1 MVGIGELER
10 KTQNRVVQLFQKG
23 LGYDY
28 LGDWHDRLD
37 NSHVERGLLTKWL
50 TTQGHSPTVIARVLR
65 EIDIACVI
73 GGGKNLY
80 DANKAVYSLLRYG
93 VKVKDEGED
102 QNQTVWLINWSEVDK
117 NHFAFAEEVSIKGE
131 NTKRPDVVIY
141 INGLALGVV
150 ELKRSSKS
158 VSEGIR
164 QNITNQDGQFI
175 RDFFATMQFCFA
187 GNDTEG
193 LRYGTI
199 GTPENHYY
207 EWKEGVANTYDNP
220 LDYGLSLMCGKARLL
235 ELIHDFVVFDKG
247 IKKLARHNQY
257 RGVTKAHPYVRDRRN
272 GIIWHTQ
279 GSGKS
284 LTMVWLA
291 KWIRENVQGG
301 RVLVITDRTELD
313 DQIEK
318 VFKGVDEHIYRTGSG
333 DDLISA
339 LNSKEEWLIG
349 SLIHKFGRQGDA
361 GEEKAMETYLA
372 DLKKALPS
380 DFKAKGEIFVFV
392 DECHRTQSG
401 KLHEAMKAILQEAS
415 FIGFTGTPLLHTDK
429 QTTME
434 VFGTFIDEYR
444 FDEAIEDKV
453 VLDLHYDPRDIDQ
466 NLSSQSK
473 VDDWFNAHT
482 SALTASAK
490 AQVMLKWATMQKL
503 LSSQDRL
510 AKIVQDITMDMI
522 QKPRLMSGSGNA
534 MLVCSSIYDAC
545 KVYELAQQSVE
556 LKGKCAVITSY
567 APQPS
572 DIANEHTGQGDT
584 EAIYKYNTYRKMLA
598 SFFEETEDQAMG
610 RTEEFEAQVKRRFLN
625 EPAQMRLLI
634 VVDKLLTGFDAPS
647 ATYLYI
653 DKKMENHGLFQAI
666 CRVNRLDGEDKD
678 KGHIVDYKDL
688 FNSLG
693 KAIVDYTSEAFAG
706 YEEKDIS
713 GILVDRLER
722 GKDKLDEARE
732 AIKALCEPVDQPKEY
747 SDYQSY
753 FVGDALDQ
761 AAVAA
766 NEAKRIALY
775 QCTASYTRAFANLA
789 TEMSAAGYSA
799 QEEIEIKDEVY
810 FYSHLSG
817 QIKLASNDYVDM
829 KKFEPAM
836 RQLLD
841 MYVRAEDSEKLTD
854 FEDMGLIELVVKSD
868 IDTLLNPENTPFD
881 TEEAMAEAIATNVS
895 RRIIDERQVN
905 PAYFDKMSEVL
916 VRLID
921 ERRQGAIDYKD
932 FLEAVKELAQEFSNS
947 GGSVHATTYPSEID
961 SLGKRALFDN
971 FGRDVEWVLSVVKAV
986 VENKTAGWVSSPMP
1000 QPKRAVLKA
1009 IYEAVGDD
1017 IDPQDVLEIVM
1028 VQNEFQ

>member
-28 LGDWHDRLD
+28 LGDWHDRAG
-37 NSHVERGLLTKWL
+37 NSPVERDLLTTWL

-80 DANKAVYSLLRYG
+80 DANKALYSLLRYG

-102 QNQTVWLINWSEVDK
+102 QNQTVWLIKWDEVDQ
-117 NHFAFAEEVSIKGE
+117 NHFAIAEEVSIKGE

-164 QNITNQDGQFI
+164 QNITNQQGSFI

-207 EWKEGVANTYDNP
+207 EWKEAVENTFDSP

-247 IKKLARHNQY
+247 IKKLARHNQH
-257 RGVTKAHPYVRDRRN
+257 RGVTKAQAYIRDRRN

-349 SLIHKFGRQGDA
+349 SLVHKFGRQGDA

-401 KLHEAMKAILQEAS
+401 KLHEAMKAILPNAS
-415 FIGFTGTPLLHTDK
+415 FIGFTGTPLLRTDK

-466 NLSSQSK
+466 TLSSQSK
-473 VDDWFNAHT
+473 VDDWFDAHT

-545 KVYELAQQSVE
+545 KVYELAQNSVE
-556 LKGKCAVITSY
+556 LKGRCAVITSY
-567 APQPS
+567 VPQAS
-572 DIANEHTGQGDT
+572 DIANEHTGHGDT
-584 EAIYKYNTYRKMLA
+584 ETIYKYNTYRKMLA
-598 SFFEETEDQAMG
+598 NFFEETEDQAMG
-610 RTEEFEAQVKRRFLN
+610 KAEEFEAQVKRRFLN

-693 KAIVDYTSEAFAG
+693 KAIVDYTSEAFSG
-706 YEEKDIS
+706 YEERDIS
-713 GILVDRLER
+713 GILADRLER
-722 GKDKLDEARE
+722 GKEKLDEARE
-732 AIKALCEPVDQPKEY
+732 AIKALCEPVAQPKEY
-747 SDYQSY
+747 DDFKQF
-753 FVGDALDQ
+753 FVGNSLDQ
-761 AAVAA
+761 AEVAL
-766 NEAKRIALY
+766 NETKRIALY
-775 QCTASYTRAFANLA
+775 RCTASYTRAFANLA
-789 TEMSAAGYSA
+789 TEMTAAGYSA
-799 QEEIEIKDEVY
+799 QEEKRIKDEVY

-817 QIKLASNDYVDM
+817 QIKLASGDYVDM

-841 MYVRAEDSEKLTD
+841 MYVRADDSEKLTD
-854 FEDMGLIELVVKSD
+854 FEDMGLIELVVNSD
-868 IDTLLNPENTPFD
+868 LDSLLNPENTPFE

-916 VRLID
+916 IKLIE
-921 ERRQGAIDYKD
+921 ERRQGAIDYKS
-932 FLEAVKELAQEFSNS
+932 FLEAVKELAQQLS
-947 GGSVHATTYPSEID
+947 GTGKGNLTSYPDEID
-961 SLGKRALFDN
+961 TPGKRALFDN
-971 FGRDVEWVLSVVKAV
+971 FGQDITWVSAVVKAIAQ
-986 VENKTAGWVSSPMP
+986 NKTAGWVTSPMP

-1009 IYEAVGDD
+1009 IYDAVGDK
-1017 IDPQDVLEIVM
+1017 IDPQDVLDIVM